1 MNSVLDDFDQPI
13 GNVRR
18 RLGTLIHQVCSL
30 FARRPM
36 RVLMLSVAIAV
47 MSGVDLYLT
56 LLFITHTGMNE
67 LNPLARAMMDYQS
80 PAVLAVWKMGTVVL
94 SVGILLLIRKQR
106 SAEFG
111 AWVGCLVMGWLM
123 VHWTGY
129 IELSKDLNME
139 TVVAQ
144 NQDNPTW
151 IMLSTSVEAGTG
163 IGGTVID

>member
-1 MNSVLDDFDQPI
+1 MNSVLDDFDRPV
-13 GNVRR
+13 GNVRT
-18 RLGTLIHQVCSL
+18 RLGILIHQVCSL

-56 LLFITHTGMNE
+56 LLFVTHTGMNE

-94 SVGILLLIRKQR
+94 SVGILLLIRTQR

>member
-1 MNSVLDDFDQPI
+1 MNSVLDDFVQPL

-18 RLGTLIHQVCSL
+18 RLGILIHQVCSL
-30 FARRPM
+30 FAHRPM

-56 LLFITHTGMNE
+56 LLFVTHTGMNE